1 MPSQNLTELLFTQ
14 SLDGIFFMMLDE
26 PLRWDDSANKEE
38 LLDWVFEHQ
47 RVTEANET
55 MLAQYGAER
64 GAFIGL
70 RPIDLFSHD
79 LERGRAG
86 WRELFDRGRVRV
98 VTEERTLD
106 GRQIWIEGDYICL
119 YDQEGRITGHF
130 GIQRDV
136 TERHRHEEMLERRV
150 EERTAELKES
160 ASRLH
165 AIATALPDLVM
176 VIDEDGRYLELLAGE
191 KQLLYRTTAQ
201 LKGKRFEDIFPPDL
215 AASFM
220 TVIHKTIETGAMQV
234 IEYPLAVPA
243 GARWFEGRSTR
254 LEMEYEGRRCIVF
267 IARDITDQKRAEEL
281 ENQNVYLRE
290 ELASELHQG
299 EMVGSSRAM
308 KRIFEDV
315 ALVAATDSTVLLLGE
330 TGTGKEL
337 IARAIHRASGRSSSV
352 MVKVNC
358 GALPANLAESEL
370 FGHERG
376 AFTGAT
382 QQKKGRFELANHG
395 SIFLDEIGELPLEV
409 QVKLLRAIQ
418 EQEIERV
425 GGTRTIRVD
434 TRIIAA
440 TNRDLAKDIESG
452 AFRADLFYRLNVF
465 PILVPPLRERKEDIA
480 PLTAHFVGEFARKM
494 GRRIDQI
501 DKETIERLV
510 AYDWPGNV
518 RELAN
523 VLERAV
529 ILCRGSVLQPDH
541 VGTIASRPAT
551 ADRFPT
557 LEDMERLHILQ
568 ALERSNGVVAGPHGA
583 AQALGIKRSTLQSRM
598 QRLGIRR

>member
-1 MPSQNLTELLFTQ
+1 MSLFGN
-14 SLDGIFFMMLDE
+14 SI
-26 PLRWDDSANKEE
+26 PPHPVHN
-38 LLDWVFEHQ
+38 
-47 RVTEANET
+47 
-55 MLAQYGAER
+55 AQ
-64 GAFIGL
+64 GL
-70 RPIDLFSHD
+70 GLIP
-79 LERGRAG
+79 GRSVNV
-86 WRELFDRGRVRV
+86 RELPKPKRQFGICLDCDLHFSTRVRV

-119 YDQEGRITGHF
+119 YDKEGRITGHF

-191 KQLLYRTTAQ
+191 KQLLYKTTAQ
-201 LKGKRFEDIFPPDL
+201 LKGKRFEDIFPPEL

-234 IEYPLAVPA
+234 IEYPLTVPA
-243 GARWFEGRSTR
+243 GERWFEGRSTR
-254 LEMEYEGRRCIVF
+254 LEMDYEGRRCIVF